1 MTTTETVTR
10 DQIEQ
15 AILAL
20 LPADGTLIAWRDIRP
35 KIPGGY
41 WDKSGALTN
50 LHEQYVVT
58 VVKVGGRNYVR
69 TASDFDR
76 LTAARERARL
86 QAIHPLLGRSNC
98 RDFAWA

>member
-1 MTTTETVTR
+1 MTTTETTQT
-10 DQIEQ
+10 DIEQ

-20 LPADGTLIAWRDIRP
+20 LPADGTLVAWRSIRP
-35 KIPGGY
+35 QIPGSY

-50 LHEQYVVT
+50 LHEQYRVT

-86 QAIHPLLGRSNC
+86 QAIHPLLGRSSN

>member
-1 MTTTETVTR
+1 MSTTTA
-10 DQIEQ
+10 QIEQ

-20 LPADGTLIAWRDIRP
+20 LPADGSLMAWRVIRP
-35 KIPGGY
+35 QIPGGY
-41 WDKSGALTN
+41 WDRTAALTN
-50 LHEQYVVT
+50 LHERYVVT

-98 RDFAWA
+98 RDFAMA

>member
-1 MTTTETVTR
+1 MSTTETTTA
-10 DQIEQ
+10 QIEQ

-20 LPADGTLIAWRDIRP
+20 LPADGSLMAWRVIRP

-41 WDKSGALTN
+41 WDKSGALIS
-50 LHEQYVVT
+50 LHEKFEVT
-58 VVKVGGRNYVR
+58 AVKMRGRNYVR
-69 TASDFDR
+69 LASDFDR

-86 QAIHPLLGRSNC
+86 QAMHPLLGRSSN